1 MAGLSN
7 GSSLVIQCTGM
18 KFRKTSESDNK
29 TVIQKLSLFFYEH
42 TVLSLAFWLSLVV
55 FGVLSYTVFMQRQGF
70 PSIEVPISV
79 VRVQYFAGD
88 KEQVD
93 SDVTKPLVNKISQ
106 ISEVSASSAT
116 TTDVGATVVVEFE
129 ESVTSQKGADK
140 INDAIEQLNLPKNA
154 EVKAEAVSASKFN
167 NEYDVLL
174 SVYSEKKAPEDLEDQ
189 AQFVVERLEE
199 NFEYVDAE
207 VIEQFNEGVNP
218 LTGQNVAQRT
228 LFDYYGAQEDGKLI
242 TQPSVGIGITFPEST
257 DIISFD
263 NDLQQVLAEIRGADE
278 LSGSK
283 VAVSADFAGEIRRQ
297 TGSLQENLG
306 MGLLL
311 VVLVCMLFIGI
322 KAGLVAALG
331 MGVTL
336 STTVGILFVS
346 GLTLNVITL
355 FALILCLG
363 LIVDDTIIITESI
376 DNESKKEKDTGKA
389 VSVAVKRIALASL
402 AGTLTTMLGF
412 APMLFIGGIL
422 GEFII
427 VMPITILVSLAVSFI
442 VSITFIPFTSR
453 WFAHHQNKK
462 FKHSPFKAFRHFES
476 AAARFAAKPIE
487 TANTT
492 AKKFIRAS
500 VGVLISIGFI
510 MGSGYFFSQ
519 LKFNIFPTT
528 KDADAVLIQLNYQP
542 NTTID
547 QAQLK
552 AENVDKIISEEIGE
566 YVEELTFLGS
576 ANTLNATARLNLVS
590 YQQREPTAQELIDR
604 IEDPINEIDGLRA
617 IVNQLDAGPPA
628 DEYPFKVQ
636 INAEDST
643 KASQAGQNL
652 AEFLGDLEVERPNGT
667 TSQIDGVDFTAEQQV
682 ITRKDGV
689 RIIQVS
695 AKFDADDV
703 SALVNSA
710 QEEVESFIS
719 NKANRAGLDE
729 SDYAFDFGGESDNQE
744 SFNSVL
750 VALPFLLL
758 SMFIL
763 LALQFRSVLQPL
775 LIMFATPFSFFGVAL
790 GLYLTDN
797 PLSFFTMIGFFALI
811 GISVN
816 NTILLTDYANQE
828 QRAGVAPRQAMA
840 NALRLR
846 FRPLLTTTITSV
858 LALLPLA
865 LTEPFWESI
874 AYTLIFGLISSSILV
889 IIAFPY
895 YYLVMERPRRFLKR
909 LWRKVIRR

>member
-1 MAGLSN
+1 
-7 GSSLVIQCTGM
+7 M
-18 KFRKTSESDNK
+18 KFYKKTQSSKKSDKQN

-42 TVLSLAFWLSLVV
+42 TVLSLVFWLSLVV
-55 FGVLSYTVFMQRQGF
+55 FGSLSYTVFMQRQGF

-79 VRVQYFAGD
+79 VRAQYFAGD

-93 SDVTKPLVNKISQ
+93 SEVTKPVVDAIETLDG
-106 ISEVSASSAT
+106 VSATNAA
-116 TTDVGATVVVEFE
+116 TTDVGSTIVVEFE
-129 ESVTSQKGADK
+129 ESVTSQAGADA
-140 INDAIEQLNLPKNA
+140 INNAIDTLELPENA
-154 EVKAEAVSASKFN
+154 QVQAEAVSASKFN

-174 SVYSEKKAPEDLEDQ
+174 SVYSDQNDYQTLETQAEVVVSKIEDEFDY
-189 AQFVVERLEE
+189 VE
-199 NFEYVDAE
+199 AE
-207 VIEQFNEGVNP
+207 VIEQFNQGVSP
-218 LTGQNVAQRT
+218 VTGEQVNQRT
-228 LFDYYGAQEDGKLI
+228 LFDYYGAQQDGKLV
-242 TQPSVGIGITFPEST
+242 TQPSVGIGMSFPEST

-263 NDLQQVLAEIRGADE
+263 NELKDVLSKARSSEE
-278 LSGSK
+278 LSGSD
-283 VAVSADFAGEIRRQ
+283 VAISADFANEIRRQ
-297 TGSLQENLG
+297 TSSLQENLG

-376 DNESKKEKDTGKA
+376 DNESKTEKDTA
-389 VSVAVKRIALASL
+389 NVVSSAVKRIALASL

-422 GEFII
+422 GEFIV
-427 VMPITILVSLAVSFI
+427 VMPITILISLAVSFI

-453 WFAHHQNKK
+453 WFAHHNKSK
-462 FKHSPFKAFRHFES
+462 MKHSPLKAFRNFES
-476 AAARFAAKPIE
+476 SAARLLARPIE
-487 TANTT
+487 SANTT
-492 AKKFIRAS
+492 AKKVVQALIGIAISVAFI
-500 VGVLISIGFI
+500 L
-510 MGSGYFFSQ
+510 GSGYFFSQ
-519 LKFNIFPTT
+519 LKFNIFPST
-528 KDADAVLIQLNYQP
+528 KDADAVLVQLNYQP
-542 NTTID
+542 NTSITE
-547 QAQLK
+547 AQIK
-552 AENVDKIISEEIGE
+552 AERVDSVISEEIGE
-566 YVEELTFLGS
+566 YVQELTFLGS
-576 ANTLNATARLNLVS
+576 ADARSATARLTLIS
-590 YQQREPTAQELIDR
+590 YHDRELTAKKLIEK
-604 IEDPINEIDGLRA
+604 IEPRINEIRGVRA
-617 IVNQLDAGPPA
+617 TINQLDAGPPA
-628 DEYPFKVQ
+628 DEFPFKVQ
-636 INAEDST
+636 IAANDSRQAT
-643 KASQAGQNL
+643 EAGQRL
-652 AEFLGDLEVERPNGT
+652 AVFLDGLEVERPNG
-667 TSQIDGVDFTAEQQV
+667 SVAQIDGVDFTGEQQV

-689 RIIQVS
+689 RIVQVS

-703 SALVNSA
+703 SALVSSA
-710 QEEVESFIS
+710 KEEVEMFIES
-719 NKANRAGLDE
+719 EDNRAGLDKT
-729 SDYAFDFGGESDNQE
+729 DYFFDFGNESDNQE
-744 SFNSVL
+744 SFNSML
-750 VALPFLLL
+750 VALPLLLL
-758 SMFIL
+758 SMYIL
-763 LALQFRSVLQPL
+763 LALQFKSVLQPL

-840 NALRLR
+840 NALKLR
-846 FRPLLTTTITSV
+846 FRPLLTTTTTSV

-895 YYLVMERPRRFLKR
+895 YYLIMERLRRFVKHS
-909 LWRKVIRR
+909 WRKIRRKK

>member
-1 MAGLSN
+1 
-7 GSSLVIQCTGM
+7 M
-18 KFRKTSESDNK
+18 KIFKRRANKKQKT
-29 TVIQKLSLFFYEH
+29 TVIQKFSSFFYKH
-42 TVLSLAFWLSLVV
+42 TIFSLTFWLALTG
-55 FGVLSYTVFMQRQGF
+55 FGVLSYTVLMQRQGF

-79 VRVQYFAGD
+79 VRVQYFAKD
-88 KEQVD
+88 KEKVD
-93 SDVTKPLVNKISQ
+93 SEVTKPVVSTV
-106 ISEVSASSAT
+106 SEIDGVTATTAT
-116 TTDVGATVVVEFE
+116 TTDVGSTVVVEFE
-129 ESVTSQKGADK
+129 ESVTSQAGADK
-140 INDAIEQLNLPKNA
+140 INDALSELKLPKA
-154 EVKAEAVSASKFN
+154 ASVKADAVSASKFN
-167 NEYDVLL
+167 NQYDVLL
-174 SVYSEKKAPEDLEDQ
+174 SVYSDNKRPEQLEKQ
-189 AQFVVERLEE
+189 AKFVAKQIES
-199 NFEYVDAE
+199 NFDYVDAE
-207 VIEQFNEGVNP
+207 VIEQFNEGTNP
-218 LTGQNVAQRT
+218 LTGQTVTQRT
-228 LFDYYGAQEDGKLI
+228 LFDYYGAQKDDNLV

-263 NDLQQVLAEIRGADE
+263 NELKDVLSQIESSDE
-278 LSGSK
+278 LSGSQ
-283 VAVSADFAGEIRRQ
+283 VAISADFAGEIRRQ

-311 VVLVCMLFIGI
+311 VVFVCMLFIGI

-376 DNESKKEKDTGKA
+376 DNESKSEKDTSKA
-389 VSVAVKRIALASL
+389 VSIAVKRIALASL

-427 VMPITILVSLAVSFI
+427 VMPITILLSLAVSFI

-453 WFAHHQNKK
+453 WFAHHHNKK
-462 FKHSPFKAFRHFES
+462 YKHSPFKAFRHFEATS
-476 AAARFAAKPIE
+476 ARLVAKPLE

-492 AKKFIRAS
+492 GKKFIRAT
-500 VGVLISIGFI
+500 VGILISLAFI
-510 MGSGYFFSQ
+510 AGSGYFFSQ

-542 NTTID
+542 NTSIEA
-547 QAQLK
+547 AQQK
-552 AENVDKIISEEIGE
+552 AEKVDAIISDKIGD

-576 ANTLNATARLNLVS
+576 ANTRSATARLSLVS
-590 YQQREPTAQELIDR
+590 YQSREPTAQELIKQ
-604 IEDPINEIDGLRA
+604 IEPSINQIAGVKA
-617 IVNQLDAGPPA
+617 TINQLDAGPPA

-636 INAEDST
+636 ITAEDSKT
-643 KASQAGQNL
+643 ANEAAQDL
-652 AEFLGDLEVERPNGT
+652 AKFLQGLEVERSNGST
-667 TSQIDGVDFTAEQQV
+667 AKIEDVDFSSEQQV

-689 RIIQVS
+689 RIVQVS

-710 QEEVESFIS
+710 QEEVEGFIS
-719 NKANRAGLDE
+719 EKQNRAGLNK

-744 SFNSVL
+744 SFNSVM

-895 YYLVMERPRRFLKR
+895 YYLVMERVRRLIKKV
-909 LWRKVIRR
+909 WRKVLHR